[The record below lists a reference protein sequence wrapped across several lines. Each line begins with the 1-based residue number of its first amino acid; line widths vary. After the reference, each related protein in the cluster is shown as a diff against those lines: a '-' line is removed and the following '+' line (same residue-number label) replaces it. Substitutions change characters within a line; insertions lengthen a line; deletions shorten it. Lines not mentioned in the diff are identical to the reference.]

1 MRMKP
6 PKAGHYDAGPNM
18 IPLVDVVMV
27 ILIFLMLTGKF
38 GGQEHFLVSKTPIT
52 QKGAGGAVPPPGYV
66 PDEPLEIRVDSLA
79 PDRYIARADGVSGN
93 EYEQLTGQLRALRLR
108 LNAANKPTEKIQV
121 VISPTRGARYSHLLD
136 VYQAALAAGFEKIG
150 FSQAR

>member
-1 MRMKP
+1 MKLS
-6 PKAGHYDAGPNM
+6 KAGHYDAGPNM